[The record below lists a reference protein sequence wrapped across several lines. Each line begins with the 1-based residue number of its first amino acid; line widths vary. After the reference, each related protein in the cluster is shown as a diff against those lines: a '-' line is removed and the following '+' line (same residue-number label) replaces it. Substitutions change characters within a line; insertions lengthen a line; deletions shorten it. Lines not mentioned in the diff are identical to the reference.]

1 MGEDG
6 RTVILLGDYDGDYYR
21 EVSLRDGLRSQGV
34 RVHECR
40 YRNDPLFT
48 GPKKLALLPVFY
60 LRIWKEFRKIRE
72 EAGDD
77 VDAIVL
83 TKFNPLI
90 LPIAALLAE
99 RLGATLVYDLFVSLS
114 RTVEMHGYADW
125 KATVVYWIEYVS
137 LRLPDHNLTE
147 TAAFADLY
155 SDLYDIPREKLL
167 GVPIGA
173 DDTWFHPDNDEDP
186 FDQLTV
192 VYWGN
197 FLPHHGLD
205 TVVDAADRLQNE
217 NVQFELYGEGPEDE
231 RIRRAVENRGLD
243 NVRFH
248 GRVPW
253 EELSVAAAGGDVA
266 LGIFADDPR
275 SDASITNKVTEGV
288 ASGTAVVTMDAS
300 GIREWF
306 EHGEDIYLV
315 PPADS
320 AALADAIR
328 TLRDDPELRERIG
341 AAGRETYEDVFSVE
355 RIGKTIVEYLG
366 WTSAESDR
374 TVE

>member
-1 MGEDG
+1 MGDND

-21 EVSLRDGLRSQGV
+21 EVSLREGLRSQGV
-34 RVHECR
+34 TVHECR
-40 YRNDPLFT
+40 YCDDPLFI
-48 GPKKLALLPVFY
+48 GSKKLALLPVFY
-60 LRIWKEFRKIRE
+60 LRIWKDIRQIRQ
-72 EAGDD
+72 GTDD
-77 VDAIVL
+77 DIDAIIL

-90 LPIAALLAE
+90 LPLTALLAW
-99 RLGATLVYDLFVSLS
+99 RLGATLVYDLFVSLF

-125 KATVVYWIEYVS
+125 KGQVVYVIEYLT
-137 LRLPDHNLTE
+137 LRLPDHHLTE

-186 FDQLTV
+186 FDEFTV

-205 TVVDAADRLQNE
+205 TVVDAAKRLQDE
-217 NVQFELYGEGPEDE
+217 GIRFELYGEGPEQE
-231 RIRRAVENRGLD
+231 RIKKRVDDLD
-243 NVRFH
+243 LQHVTFH

-253 EELSVAAAGGDVA
+253 KELSVAAAGGDIA

-288 ASGTAVVTMDAS
+288 AAGTAVVTMDAA
-300 GIREWF
+300 GIGEWF
-306 EHGEDIYLV
+306 GHGSDIYLV
-315 PPADS
+315 PPADPE
-320 AALADAIR
+320 ALADAIR
-328 TLRDDPELRERIG
+328 TLRDDTELRERIG
-341 AAGRETYEDVFSVE
+341 ISGRRTYDEVFSVE
-355 RIGKTIVEYLG
+355 RIGETVVEDLG
-366 WTSAESDR
+366 WK
-374 TVE
+374 

>member
-1 MGEDG
+1 MGDDG

-21 EVSLRDGLRSQGV
+21 EVSLRDGLRSQGL

-40 YRNDPLFT
+40 YREDPLFI

-60 LRIWKEFRKIRE
+60 LRIWKGVRQIRRE
-72 EAGDD
+72 TGDD

-90 LPIAALLAE
+90 LPIAALLAW

-114 RTVEMHGYADW
+114 RTVEMHGYAEW
-125 KATVVYWIEYVS
+125 KAKVVYWIEYLA

-155 SDLYDIPREKLL
+155 SDLYDVPREKLL

-186 FDQLTV
+186 FDGFTV

-205 TVVDAADRLQNE
+205 TVVDAAARLE
-217 NVQFELYGEGPEDE
+217 GEGVRFELYGEGPEDD
-231 RIRRAVENRGLD
+231 RIRRVVEQRGLD
-243 NVRFH
+243 NVTFH

-253 EELSVAAAGGDVA
+253 EELSVAAASGDVA
-266 LGIFADDPR
+266 LGIFADEPR

-288 ASGTAVVTMDAS
+288 AAGTAVVTMDAS
-300 GIREWF
+300 GVREWF

-315 PPADS
+315 PPADGD
-320 AALADAIR
+320 ALADAIR
-328 TLRDDPELRERIG
+328 TLRDDTELRERIG
-341 AAGRETYEDVFSVE
+341 AAGRDTYEAVFSVE
-355 RIGKTIVEYLG
+355 RIGRTIVEFLG
-366 WTSAESDR
+366 
-374 TVE
+374 

>member
-1 MGEDG
+1 MGDDG

-40 YRNDPLFT
+40 YRAAPLFI

-60 LRIWKEFRKIRE
+60 FRIWRGIRQIRRE
-72 EAGDD
+72 TGDD

-90 LPIAALLAE
+90 LPIAALLAW

-125 KATVVYWIEYVS
+125 KAKVVYWIEYLA

-147 TAAFADLY
+147 TDAFADLY
-155 SDLYDIPREKLL
+155 SNLYDIPREKLL

-173 DDTWFHPDNDEDP
+173 DDTWFHPDNDEGA
-186 FDQLTV
+186 FDDFTV

-205 TVVDAADRLQNE
+205 TVVDAAGQLQDE
-217 NVQFELYGEGPEDE
+217 GVRFELYGEGPEDE
-231 RIRRAVENRGLD
+231 RVRRAIDERGLD
-243 NVRFH
+243 NVAIH

-288 ASGTAVVTMDAS
+288 AAGTAVVTMDAS

-315 PPADS
+315 PPTDGE
-320 AALADAIR
+320 ALAEAVR

-341 AAGRETYEDVFSVE
+341 AAGRETYEEVFSVE
-355 RIGKTIVEYLG
+355 RIGRTIVTYLG
-366 WTSAESDR
+366 WEPAA
-374 TVE
+374 